1 MAKGAGRR
9 IRRRNRGAAN
19 GVLMGLAA
27 LAIDS
32 EHFNAESF
40 ISLLAQHA

>member
-9 IRRRNRGAAN
+9 IRRRNRGTAN

-27 LAIDS
+27 LANDS
-32 EHFNAESF
+32 EHFNAGSF
-40 ISLLAQHA
+40 LSLLAQHA